1 MVKVAVLVDGGYFL
15 KRLPAV
21 RPDVDARD
29 PEAVARSIWQ
39 LVRRHLE
46 QLNEVWKAPDVY
58 QLLFRTFYYDARPYN
73 RKAHKPVS
81 GTAIDYAKTDQAQ
94 FRERLFDA
102 LRSSRNVAV
111 RLGEVRREV
120 GRSWVLRADAQNA
133 LLSGRRGVDD
143 LTDEDFA
150 LAIRQKGVDMRIGLD
165 IASLTLKGQVDT
177 IVLVAGDADFVSA
190 AKLARR
196 EGVRFVLDPLWQ
208 NVPPDLNE
216 HIDGLTSGF
225 PKPRPP
231 PVSSAS
237 RQHPAAGA

>member
-1 MVKVAVLVDGGYFL
+1 M
-15 KRLPAV
+15 
-21 RPDVDARD
+21 
-29 PEAVARSIWQ
+29 
-39 LVRRHLE
+39 RRHLE

-58 QLLFRTFYYDARPYN
+58 QLPYRTFYYDARPYG

-81 GTAIDYAKTDQAQ
+81 GAAIDYAKTEQAR

-111 RLGEVRREV
+111 RLGDVRRDV
-120 GRSWVLRADAQNA
+120 TRSWVLREEAQKA
-133 LLSGRRGVDD
+133 LLMGSRGVGD

-165 IASLTLKGQVDT
+165 IASLTLKGQADT
-177 IVLVAGDADFVSA
+177 IILVAGDADFVSA

-208 NVPPDLNE
+208 NIPPDLNE

-225 PKPRPP
+225 PKPR
-231 PVSSAS
+231 
-237 RQHPAAGA
+237 

>member
-1 MVKVAVLVDGGYFL
+1 MIKAAILIDGGYFL

-21 RPDVDARD
+21 RPDVEATD
-29 PEAVARSIWQ
+29 PEEVAKSVWQ

-46 QLNEVWKAPDVY
+46 QLNSVWKAPDIF
-58 QLLFRTFYYDARPYN
+58 QLLFRTFYYDARPYA

-81 GTAIDYAKTDQAQ
+81 GAAIDYGKTDQAR
-94 FRERLFDA
+94 FREGLFDA
-102 LRSSRNVAV
+102 LRSSRNVAL

-120 GRSWVLRADAQNA
+120 SRSWVLRPQAQDA
-133 LLSGRRGVDD
+133 LLSGRRAVGD
-143 LTDEDFA
+143 LVDEDFA

-165 IASLTLKGQVDT
+165 IASLTIKRQVDT
-177 IVLVAGDADFVSA
+177 IILVAGDSDFVSA

-216 HIDGLTSGF
+216 HVDGLTSGF
-225 PKPRPP
+225 PPPRRRG
-231 PVSSAS
+231 S
-237 RQHPAAGA
+237 G